1 VGLDIA
7 SGTSTVAPG
16 SFGIQRRS
24 LKVNEGA
31 LNDAAPLPDRSAV
44 LTSRLLAVHRAVVEH
59 GTLTAA
65 AASLGY
71 TVSAVSQQL
80 AQLELEAA
88 TPLFEKA
95 GRGVRPT
102 AAGLLLAE
110 RAERILAEIADAEA
124 ALADLREGRTGRL
137 RVVSFHSAG
146 EALLPPAIAELH
158 RSMPEIHVLPV
169 VDEADGALRRLRAGD
184 VEVVVVVEPFARGED
199 PADDLLRVHLLDDE
213 YRLLMH
219 DGDPLA
225 RSRLVD
231 VADLAGTGWIVTSGR
246 PDYVRDVT
254 VAACRRA
261 GFSPRFVAEADEF
274 AVTQGYV
281 AAGLGVALAPV
292 LALAAVREH
301 VVVRRLRHPPD
312 PRHIWLAT
320 RPAIAEQPA
329 VRGMVGALR
338 AAARSAAAAGTRHG
352 TRSGA

>member
-1 VGLDIA
+1 
-7 SGTSTVAPG
+7 
-16 SFGIQRRS
+16 
-24 LKVNEGA
+24 
-31 LNDAAPLPDRSAV
+31 V
-44 LTSRLLAVHRAVVEH
+44 LSSRLLAVHRTVVER

-65 AASLGY
+65 AATLGY

-80 AQLELEAA
+80 QQLEAEAGV
-88 TPLFEKA
+88 PLFEKA

-146 EALLPPAIAELH
+146 ESLLPPAIAEMH
-158 RSMPEIHVLPV
+158 RSMPEVHVLPV
-169 VDEADGALRRLRAGD
+169 VDETDGALRRLRAGE
-184 VEVVVVVEPFARGED
+184 VEVVVVVEPFARSEQ
-199 PADDLLRVHLLDDE
+199 PTDDLARVHLLDDE

-219 DGDPLA
+219 HDDPLA
-225 RSRLVD
+225 RPRLVD
-231 VADLAGTGWIVTSGR
+231 LADLAGTGWIVTSGR

-261 GFSPRFVAEADEF
+261 GFSPRFVAEGDEF

-281 AAGLGVALAPV
+281 AAGLGVALAPL
-292 LALAAVREH
+292 LALDAVRQH

-320 RPAIAEQPA
+320 RPAIADQPA
-329 VRGMVGALR
+329 VRRMVDALQ
-338 AAARSAAAAGTRHG
+338 AAAAAATHASP
-352 TRSGA
+352 RSRSRG